1 MSDQKIE
8 SESKENQNHFEIQIG
23 GKNLIIETGKYA
35 EQANG
40 ACTVCYGN
48 TLVLATVTMSKVPRE
63 GIDFVPLVVDYE
75 ERLYAARKIKGS
87 RFIKRETRPPDEAI
101 LTSRLV
107 DRAIRPFFD
116 EKLQNEIQVIL
127 TVLSFDGE
135 NDPDIPSIIA
145 ASVALA
151 ISDIPWQGPIAG
163 VRISQVKG
171 EWVLN
176 PTYEVREKSDLDLA
190 VAGIYNRIVMLEGVG
205 SEIKEEII
213 LGAIKFSEK
222 YLDRITKLI
231 QEIQAKI
238 GKEKKSELLEEK
250 EEKVKE
256 RKEVEERIKDFLKR
270 NLNSILFD
278 KTLKK
283 KEDRKEAISV
293 LGRKLEEELESQEI
307 GREKRE
313 KALNLFQKTI
323 QEEVSKV
330 ILEKDQRVD
339 GRTLSEIRPL
349 SCQINIL
356 PHTHGSGLF
365 QRGQTQVLSIVTLGA
380 PSEEQFLDTMEF
392 SGRKR
397 FMHHYNFPSFSVGEV
412 KSLRGPG
419 RREIGHG
426 ILVEKALLPLIPKK
440 EEFPYT
446 IRVVSEVLSS
456 NGSSSMASVCAS
468 SLALMDAGVP
478 IKKAIAGIAMGLI
491 SEENKKIKKYKVIT
505 DLQDLE
511 DAKGGMDFKI
521 AGTKDGITAVQ
532 LDTKTKGLTDEII
545 RETLQQAKKARLEI
559 LDKMNETIS
568 SSKKEVSPLAP
579 KIAMIKIDPL
589 KIRDL
594 IGPGGRVINEII
606 DQTGVTTID
615 VEPDGTVYITS
626 LNTEGLEKAI
636 EWAKNLTREVKVGEV
651 FQGRV
656 TRILDFGA
664 FVEILPKQEGLVHI
678 SELAPYRVEKVKD
691 VVKIG
696 EIIPVKVIS
705 IDEQGRINLSLKAAR
720 ASGSSFGL
728 GSNNL
733 HKKHPLPFRK
743 KGGTHRPFR

>member
-8 SESKENQNHFEIQIG
+8 SESRENQNHFEIQIG
-23 GKNLIIETGKYA
+23 EKNLIIETGKYA

-116 EKLQNEIQVIL
+116 ERLQNEIQVIL

-163 VRISQVKG
+163 IRISQVKG

-176 PTYEVREKSDLDLA
+176 PTYEAREKSDLDLA
-190 VAGIYNRIVMLEGVG
+190 IAGTYNRIVMLEGAG

-213 LGAIKFSEK
+213 LEAIKFSEK

-231 QEIQAKI
+231 QEIQTKI

-250 EEKVKE
+250 EEKAKE
-256 RKEVEERIKDFLKR
+256 RKVVEERIKDFLKR

-313 KALNLFQKTI
+313 KALSLLQKMI
-323 QEEVSKV
+323 QEEVSKA

-491 SEENKKIKKYKVIT
+491 SEENKKIKKYKIIT

-521 AGTKDGITAVQ
+521 AGTKDGVTAVQ

-559 LDKMNETIS
+559 LDKMGEVIS

-626 LNTEGLEKAI
+626 SNTESLEKAI

-720 ASGSSFGL
+720 VPGSPFGL

-733 HKKHPLPFRK
+733 HKKRPFPFRK
-743 KGGTHRPFR
+743 KGDTHRPFR